1 MILRA
6 AYRALGRALGEGSGG
21 GRGGRGAAILLLH
34 TRGAEVGSP
43 HGVRQMYWMFGLVAS
58 MACTMSPV
66 SSGYEAPPQ
75 LLACPAGM
83 FLVKVVSE

>member
-1 MILRA
+1 MAEEDDAVRLS
-6 AYRALGRALGEGSGG
+6 YCY
-21 GRGGRGAAILLLH
+21 
-34 TRGAEVGSP
+34 TRGAEGGSP

-75 LLACPAGM
+75 PLVCPAGM
-83 FLVKVVSE
+83 FVPKPGWDVFHSSGPGP